1 MIMEKEIVDKSN
13 VSPRFKALE
22 ESIDKWVDEY
32 AESEER
38 GINLVIVGVDHQYE
52 HAIKFTLG
60 SKADPIESIIQSFN
74 SGLGKLDGTLE
85 KDIFNGMCE
94 YLGRLFAQYPGLYER
109 FKNNVEI
116 LTERYHKHI
125 EQK

>member
-1 MIMEKEIVDKSN
+1 MEKEIIDKSN
-13 VSPRFKALE
+13 ISPRFKALE

-32 AESEER
+32 AESEEK

-52 HAIKFTLG
+52 HAIKFALG

-74 SGLGKLDGTLE
+74 SGLGKLNDTLE

-116 LTERYHKHI
+116 LTERYHKYI